1 MNSNCTMSTKI
12 KGRFS
17 KIVVGIDGS
26 ELSMDAADYAME
38 IAKKDGAQVIALNVN
53 RLPLSSYGLA
63 APQDE
68 VKQSKENEEM
78 QEFKE
83 LLDKVSLNAKH
94 NNVQL
99 KREIINSQMSVEAA
113 IVEYAESE
121 GVDLIVIGTKGTSDI
136 KNMLLGSIA
145 SGVVKYATCPVMVVI

>member
-1 MNSNCTMSTKI
+1 MSTKI

-17 KIVVGIDGS
+17 TILVGIDGS
-26 ELSMDAADYAME
+26 ESSIDAADYAIEM
-38 IAKKDGAQVIALNVN
+38 AKKDGAQVIALTVN
-53 RLPLSSYGLA
+53 RIPLSSYGLA
-63 APQDE
+63 TPQEE

-83 LLDKVSLNAKH
+83 WLDKISQNAKQ
-94 NNVQL
+94 NSVQL
-99 KREIINSQMSVEAA
+99 KKEIINSQMSVEAA

-121 GVDLIVIGTKGTSDI
+121 GVDLIVIGTRGNSGI

-145 SGVVKYATCPVMVVI
+145 SGVVKYATCPVMVVK

>member
-1 MNSNCTMSTKI
+1 MSTKI

-17 KIVVGIDGS
+17 TILVGIDGS
-26 ELSMDAADYAME
+26 ESSIDAADYAIEM
-38 IAKKDGAQVIALNVN
+38 AKKDGAQVIALTVN
-53 RLPLSSYGLA
+53 RIPLSSYGLA
-63 APQDE
+63 TPQDE

-83 LLDKVSLNAKH
+83 WLDKISQNAKQ
-94 NNVQL
+94 NSVQL
-99 KREIINSQMSVEAA
+99 KKEIINSQMSVEAA

-121 GVDLIVIGTKGTSDI
+121 GVDLIVIGTRGNSGI

-145 SGVVKYATCPVMVVI
+145 SGVVKYATCPVMVVK

>member
-1 MNSNCTMSTKI
+1 MSTKI

-17 KIVVGIDGS
+17 TILVGIDGS
-26 ELSMDAADYAME
+26 ESSIDAADYAIEM
-38 IAKKDGAQVIALNVN
+38 AKKDGAQVIALTVN
-53 RLPLSSYGLA
+53 RIPLSSYGLA
-63 APQDE
+63 TPQEE

-83 LLDKVSLNAKH
+83 WLDKISQNAKQ
-94 NNVQL
+94 NSVQL
-99 KREIINSQMSVEAA
+99 KKEIINSQMSVEAA

-121 GVDLIVIGTKGTSDI
+121 GVELIVVGTRGNSGI

-145 SGVVKYATCPVMVVI
+145 SGVVKYATCPVMVVK

>member
-1 MNSNCTMSTKI
+1 MSTKI

-26 ELSMDAADYAME
+26 ESSMDAADYAME
-38 IAKKDGAQVIALNVN
+38 MAKKDGAEVIGLVVN

-63 APQDE
+63 DPQDE

-78 QEFKE
+78 QEFRE
-83 LLDKVSLNAKH
+83 LLDKVSLNAKQS
-94 NNVQL
+94 NVQL
-99 KREIINSQMSVEAA
+99 KKEIINSQMSVEAA
-113 IVEYAESE
+113 IVEYADSE
-121 GVDLIVIGTKGTSDI
+121 DADLIIIGTKGTSNI

-145 SGVVKYATCPVMVVI
+145 SGVVKYATCPVMVVK

>member
-1 MNSNCTMSTKI
+1 MSTKI

-17 KIVVGIDGS
+17 TILVGIDGS
-26 ELSMDAADYAME
+26 ESSIDAADYAIEM
-38 IAKKDGAQVIALNVN
+38 AKKDGAQVIALTVN
-53 RLPLSSYGLA
+53 RIPLSSYGLA
-63 APQDE
+63 TPQDE

-83 LLDKVSLNAKH
+83 WLDKISQNAKQ
-94 NNVQL
+94 NSVQV
-99 KREIINSQMSVEAA
+99 KKEIINSQMSVEAA

-121 GVDLIVIGTKGTSDI
+121 GVDLIVIGTRGNSGI

-145 SGVVKYATCPVMVVI
+145 SGVVKYATCPVMVVK

>member
-1 MNSNCTMSTKI
+1 MSTKI

-17 KIVVGIDGS
+17 TILIGIDGS
-26 ELSMDAADYAME
+26 ESSIDAADYAIEM
-38 IAKKDGAQVIALNVN
+38 AKKDGAQVIALTVN
-53 RLPLSSYGLA
+53 RIPLSSYGLA
-63 APQDE
+63 TPQDE

-83 LLDKVSLNAKH
+83 WLDKINQNAKQ
-94 NNVQL
+94 NSVQL
-99 KREIINSQMSVEAA
+99 KTEIINSQMSVEAA

-121 GVDLIVIGTKGTSDI
+121 GVDLIVIGTRGNSGI

-145 SGVVKYATCPVMVVI
+145 SGVVKYATCPVMVVK

>member
-1 MNSNCTMSTKI
+1 MSTKI

-17 KIVVGIDGS
+17 TILVGIDGS
-26 ELSMDAADYAME
+26 ESSIDAADYAIEM
-38 IAKKDGAQVIALNVN
+38 AKKDGAQVIALTVN
-53 RLPLSSYGLA
+53 RIPLSSYGLA
-63 APQDE
+63 TPQDE
-68 VKQSKENEEM
+68 VKQSKENEDM

-83 LLDKVSLNAKH
+83 WLDKISQNAKQ

-99 KREIINSQMSVEAA
+99 KKEIINSQMSVEAA

-121 GVDLIVIGTKGTSDI
+121 GVDLIVIGTRGNSGI

-145 SGVVKYATCPVMVVI
+145 SGVVKYATCPVMVVK